1 MTNKKENF
9 GYISDG
15 NRLYFMDINRLH
27 IDDFI
32 RLEQVAAIENDRMKH
47 KIFFVFE
54 LDGGKVFTSLN

>member
-15 NRLYFMDINRLH
+15 ERLYYLDMARLP

-32 RLEQVAAIENDRMKH
+32 KLEQVAAIENEQMKY
-47 KIFFVFE
+47 KIFFVFD